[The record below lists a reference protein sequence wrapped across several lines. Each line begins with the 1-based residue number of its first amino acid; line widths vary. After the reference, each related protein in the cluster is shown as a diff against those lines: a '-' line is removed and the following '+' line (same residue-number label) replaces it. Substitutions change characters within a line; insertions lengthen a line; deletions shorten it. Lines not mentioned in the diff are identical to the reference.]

1 MEYACPVFH
10 DSLPVYLSNDLER
23 IQKRA
28 MRIIYP
34 STSYQEAL
42 TIAELVPFVVRRQQ
56 LTDKLFKQISN
67 DKTHKLNKLLP
78 SENSSTINLRNK
90 RKFSIPNVKTNR
102 FKNSFI
108 ISNSIKAFY
117 SNNCS
122 SRLITKVL
130 ITLSNVSVSYTE
142 TIFKDYDFN

>member
-1 MEYACPVFH
+1 M
-10 DSLPVYLSNDLER
+10 YLSNDLEG

-42 TIAELVPFVVRRQQ
+42 TIAGLVPFVERRQQ

-108 ISNSIKAFY
+108 ISNSIKAI
-117 SNNCS
+117 SN
-122 SRLITKVL
+122 
-130 ITLSNVSVSYTE
+130 
-142 TIFKDYDFN
+142 